1 MAEMPI
7 VNIQRKEV
15 DRVDLPDGAFDYP
28 VKRHLLYEAVRHYLA
43 SGRAGTHKVKT
54 RVEVRGGGRKP
65 WRQKG
70 TGRARVG
77 SIRSPLWRGGGTVH
91 GPGLRDY
98 GFAFPKKARRRAL
111 ASALSAKRRDEQL
124 VLIDDWSAFD
134 SHKTKEVVGKVRN
147 DLGLTGKVLLVY
159 DGDLNRNL
167 ELGTRNHPEIATVR
181 ALQLHA
187 YHVLDH
193 DCVVMSR
200 AAAEQ
205 LGEVLTR

>member
-15 DRVDLPDGAFDYP
+15 GKVDLPDGAFDYP
-28 VKRHLLYEAVRHYLA
+28 HKRHLVYEAVRHYLA
-43 SGRAGTHKVKT
+43 TGRAGTHKVKS

-70 TGRARVG
+70 TGRARAG
-77 SIRSPLWRGGGTVH
+77 TIRSPLWKGGGIVH
-91 GPGLRDY
+91 GPTPRDY
-98 GFAFPKKARRRAL
+98 GYAFPKKARRRAL
-111 ASALSAKRRDEQL
+111 ASALSTKRRDDQL
-124 VLIDDWSAFD
+124 MVIDDWSSFD
-134 SHKTKEVVGKVRN
+134 THKTKDVVGKVRG
-147 DLGLTGKVLLVY
+147 DLGLEGKVLLVY
-159 DGDLNRNL
+159 DGEVNPNL
-167 ELGTRNHPEIATVR
+167 ELGTRNHPELAAVR

-193 DCVVMSR
+193 DTVVMSR